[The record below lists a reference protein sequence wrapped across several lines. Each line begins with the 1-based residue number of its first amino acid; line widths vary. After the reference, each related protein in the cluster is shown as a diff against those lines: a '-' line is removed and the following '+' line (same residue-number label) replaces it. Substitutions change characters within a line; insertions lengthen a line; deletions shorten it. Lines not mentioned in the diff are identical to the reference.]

1 MVVSLILEFRRLRQD
16 NQEGDVI
23 YQLWSTAGRERNY
36 QNLVGLSVGRGLEEA
51 WPGCLCSSS
60 WMRSLVAVGLV
71 DTSEAAQLNLA
82 AH

>member
-1 MVVSLILEFRRLRQD
+1 MSLILALRRLRQD
-16 NQEGDVI
+16 NQEGDTI
-23 YQLWSTAGRERNY
+23 YQLWSTAGLERDS
-36 QNLVGLSVGRGLEEA
+36 QNLIGLSMGRELEEA

-71 DTSEAAQLNLA
+71 DTSGAAQLNLA